1 MSEDKTNLLR
11 SLRLDPAEVMAEG
24 RRRHWRLPVTLV
36 LLFAAL
42 AAWAA
47 LSQLRHVEPTA
58 ALAEPPPAKIAA
70 VASTPVPA
78 PAPAAET
85 TVAPPLAPPAVGG
98 LVASGYVVARRKATV
113 AAEITGKIIEVGVE
127 EGMAVERG
135 QELARLDSSLAEVD
149 LVAAKAKVLAA
160 KAAIE
165 SAGADLKDARRI
177 FERTRNLQASDY
189 ASQAD
194 LTRNEARA
202 DVLKAQ
208 LAKAEAD
215 LAVADSEVRRAQ
227 ETIDKHHIRAPFS
240 GVVVDRS
247 AQMGEI
253 ISPLSAGGGF
263 TRTGVCTIVDMDSLE
278 IEVDVNETFIHRV
291 VPKQKVKAVL
301 DAYPDW
307 TIPAEVIAVVPT
319 ANRDKATIKVR
330 IALLAKDPRILP
342 DMAAKVTF
350 MVPGEKGGR
359 G

>member
-1 MSEDKTNLLR
+1 MSEDKSDLLR
-11 SLRLDPAEVMAEG
+11 SLTLERAAVPD
-24 RRRHWRLPVTLV
+24 RRRRFLRLPAV
-36 LLFAAL
+36 LAVLIAGL
-42 AAWAA
+42 AAWFWLGQPQKVEAPAA
-47 LSQLRHVEPTA
+47 QA
-58 ALAEPPPAKIAA
+58 Q
-70 VASTPVPA
+70 PA
-78 PAPAAET
+78 PAQLAPVRPAEAVADLPPAA
-85 TVAPPLAPPAVGG
+85 G

-113 AAEITGKIIEVGVE
+113 AAEITGKIVDLAVE

-135 QELARLDSSLAEVD
+135 QELARLDSSLAEAD
-149 LVAAKAKVLAA
+149 LASAKAKVLAA

-165 SAGADLKDARRI
+165 SAAADFKDAERI
-177 FERTRNLQASDY
+177 LERTRNLQARDF

-202 DVLKAQ
+202 LVLRAQ
-208 LAKAEAD
+208 RSKAEAD
-215 LAVADSEVRRAQ
+215 LAQAESEVGRQ
-227 ETIDKHHIRAPFS
+227 EQTIDKHHIRAPFS
-240 GVVVDRS
+240 GVVVERS

-278 IEVDVNETFIHRV
+278 IEVDVNEAFIHRV
-291 VPKQKVKAVL
+291 LPKQKVRAVL

-330 IALLAKDPRILP
+330 IALLIKDPRILP

-350 MVPGEKGGR
+350 LDDPGGHG
-359 G
+359 

>member
-1 MSEDKTNLLR
+1 MSEDKTKLLR

-24 RRRHWRLPVTLV
+24 RRRHWRLPLTLT
-36 LLFAAL
+36 LMFAAL

-47 LSQLRHVEPTA
+47 LSQLHHVETTA
-58 ALAEPPPAKIAA
+58 ALAEPPPAKVAA
-70 VASTPVPA
+70 VTPAPL
-78 PAPAAET
+78 PAPAAE
-85 TVAPPLAPPAVGG
+85 PPSAAPAVGG

-149 LVAAKAKVLAA
+149 LAGARAKVLAA

-177 FERTRNLQASDY
+177 FERTRNLQARDF
-189 ASQAD
+189 ATQAD

-202 DVLKAQ
+202 DMLKAQ
-208 LAKAEAD
+208 LAKADAD
-215 LAVADSEVRRAQ
+215 LAVAESEVRRAQ
-227 ETIDKHHIRAPFS
+227 ETIDKHHVRAPFS